1 VQTGD
6 TLASIARKFG
16 VTLSALQALNNI
28 TNANLIKVGQLLRIP
43 VVTSTASAPV
53 VAPRTYTVLAGE
65 TLFSIARKL
74 GVTSTALA
82 ELNGITNPNLIKVG
96 QVLKVPN

>member
-1 VQTGD
+1 MAGD

-16 VTLSALQALNNI
+16 VTVAALQTLNRI
-28 TNANLIKVGQLLRIP
+28 SDPRLLQVGQLLRIP
-43 VVTSTASAPV
+43 VISSTASAPAI
-53 VAPRTYTVLAGE
+53 APRTYTVLAGE

-82 ELNGITNPNLIKVG
+82 ELNGITNPNLIRAG
-96 QVLKVPN
+96 QVLRVPN

>member
-1 VQTGD
+1 M
-6 TLASIARKFG
+6 ASIARKFG
-16 VTLSALQALNNI
+16 VTVNALQTLNKI
-28 TNANLIKVGQLLRIP
+28 TNANLLQVGQLLKIP
-43 VVTSTASAPV
+43 VISSTASAPAI
-53 VAPRTYTVLAGE
+53 APKTYTVLAGE

-82 ELNGITNPNLIKVG
+82 EFNGITNPNLIKVG

>member
-1 VQTGD
+1 MT
-6 TLASIARKFG
+6 T
-16 VTLSALQALNNI
+16 TALQTLNKI
-28 TNANLIKVGQLLRIP
+28 SDPRLLQVGQLLRIP
-43 VVTSTASAPV
+43 VVSSTASAPV
-53 VAPRTYTVLAGE
+53 IATKTYTVLAGE

-82 ELNGITNPNLIKVG
+82 ELNGITNPNLIRVG